1 MNSSGLITEMEAG
14 DGVAVA
20 QVQAGDREAFRV
32 LVERHSQSIFRLG
45 FRMTGKEED
54 AEEVVQ
60 EAFLRAYRSIG
71 RFQARANFGTWL
83 YRIAVNC
90 ALDLLEKRTH
100 RQEQSITHE
109 EEDDMPQMQIASPDP
124 GPERQLLSSELQR
137 RVAAALDNLT
147 PVERVAFTM
156 RHFENRSI
164 EEIQRTLKV
173 RSGAAKNAVFR
184 AVRKMRRALEPA
196 MRSSL

>member
-1 MNSSGLITEMEAG
+1 MLEMEAS

-20 QVQAGDREAFRV
+20 QVQAGDREAFRA
-32 LVERHSQSIFRLG
+32 LVERHSQTIFRVA

-71 RFQARANFGTWL
+71 RFEARANFSTWL

-90 ALDLLEKRTH
+90 TLDLLEKRKH
-100 RQEQSITHE
+100 RQEQSITHN
-109 EEDDMPQMQIASPDP
+109 EDDDGPAIQLVASIP
-124 GPERQLLSSELQR
+124 GPDRQLYSSELQQK
-137 RVAAALDNLT
+137 VATALSELT
-147 PVERVAFTM
+147 PVERIAFSM

-164 EEIQRTLKV
+164 EEIGKTLNV
-173 RSGAAKNAVFR
+173 RVGAAKNTVFR
-184 AVRKMRRALEPA
+184 AVKKMRRALEPA
-196 MRSSL
+196 MRSAV

>member
-1 MNSSGLITEMEAG
+1 MFEMEVN
-14 DGVAVA
+14 DGAAVA
-20 QVQAGDREAFRV
+20 QVQAGDRDAFRV
-32 LVERHSQSIFRLG
+32 LVERHSQTIFRVA

-54 AEEVVQ
+54 AEEIVQ

-71 RFQARANFGTWL
+71 RFEARANFGTWL
-83 YRIAVNC
+83 YRIAINC
-90 ALDLLEKRTH
+90 ALDLLEKRKH

-109 EEDDMPQMQIASPDP
+109 EEDDMPQIQIASPDP
-124 GPERQLLSSELQR
+124 GPDRQLLSSELQR

-173 RSGAAKNAVFR
+173 RSGAAKNAVF
-184 AVRKMRRALEPA
+184 
-196 MRSSL
+196 